1 MEPGITGNGMLRERC
16 ANECRFLSRVE
27 GKMLS
32 VEGKMSRVEG
42 KMSRVICFVNISRL
56 VLPARFPA
64 LSKIQE
70 CPDLSPRVSSALSH
84 ILLFHSRVFH
94 WKVIES
100 YIQVTM

>member
-1 MEPGITGNGMLRERC
+1 M
-16 ANECRFLSRVE
+16 SR
-27 GKMLS
+27 

-42 KMSRVICFVNISRL
+42 KMARVICFVNISRL
-56 VLPARFPA
+56 ALLARFPA

-94 WKVIES
+94 WNEIGFS
-100 YIQVTM
+100 SQSLPCFNAQ